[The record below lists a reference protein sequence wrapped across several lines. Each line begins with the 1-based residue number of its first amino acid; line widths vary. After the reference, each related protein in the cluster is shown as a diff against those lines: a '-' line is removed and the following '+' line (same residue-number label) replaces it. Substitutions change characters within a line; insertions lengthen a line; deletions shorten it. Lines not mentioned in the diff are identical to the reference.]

1 MQPSRW
7 ENQRERTGS
16 LGQALSSSTRHNRIS
31 GRQQT
36 ASERLC
42 HGRGSSVFQ
51 GRRRFVRGS
60 HDQPSCRQRR
70 PARPCVA
77 AAARN
82 GHAHW
87 VSSAS
92 TRLARKI
99 QRHSCDIFGGRR
111 NKSAPRRSCAS
122 KERHRVE
129 RNRFARI
136 ADRGHGRGTSA
147 RPHKKAQVP
156 RSVGEVYRAV
166 GRRYNM

>member
-51 GRRRFVRGS
+51 RRRRFVRGS

-111 NKSAPRRSCAS
+111 NKSAPAPIMLHAVPFGLGRCRPMSHPGDCHPQSSHSRQSRLRSKCRCVS
-122 KERHRVE
+122 WPHRPQS
-129 RNRFARI
+129 R
-136 ADRGHGRGTSA
+136 
-147 RPHKKAQVP
+147 
-156 RSVGEVYRAV
+156 
-166 GRRYNM
+166 